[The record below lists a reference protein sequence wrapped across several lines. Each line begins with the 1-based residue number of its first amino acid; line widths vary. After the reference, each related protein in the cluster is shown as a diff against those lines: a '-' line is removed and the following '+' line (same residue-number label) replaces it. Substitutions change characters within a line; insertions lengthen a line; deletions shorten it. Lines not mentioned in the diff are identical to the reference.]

1 MELEQEKF
9 EEEKFNIIIKGS
21 SPDWSF
27 KSKDQILERFL
38 LSVLRAYFINRN
50 TQYKW
55 SNTIEGIFVI
65 GFLTPKTSWFNR
77 RSFAH
82 WVTKIP

>member
-27 KSKDQILERFL
+27 KKSKDQILERFL

-50 TQYKW
+50 TQVQMEQHNW
-55 SNTIEGIFVI
+55 RAFLVI
-65 GFLTPKTSWFNR
+65 GFLTTQNLL
-77 RSFAH
+77 
-82 WVTKIP
+82 V